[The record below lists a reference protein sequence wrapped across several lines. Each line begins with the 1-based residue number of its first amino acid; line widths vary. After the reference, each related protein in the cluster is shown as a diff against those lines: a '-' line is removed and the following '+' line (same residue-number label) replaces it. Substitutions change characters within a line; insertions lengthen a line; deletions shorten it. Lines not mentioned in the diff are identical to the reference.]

1 MPTYR
6 RCVLDRFTN
15 DYMSTRNRIVCML
28 MALFSIA
35 QIEVDLETLVE
46 KGNSALHAV
55 ELVQ

>member
-1 MPTYR
+1 
-6 RCVLDRFTN
+6 
-15 DYMSTRNRIVCML
+15 ML